1 MVNELFS
8 TAVEIV
14 RQYGLR
20 CIDEQTHTVDD
31 EKEGRINLLK
41 DFTVDVKSSSRFYN
55 VNTARELLEVY
66 KSVADGD
73 FITQHLHNGA
83 SFLIMS
89 LGVEQYE
96 KLCAHLAQ
104 ALQLGFAF
112 PENTK
117 VVDSGVFLTIARAN
131 PWLVFCLLSRYAWFS
146 QPTPQQGA

>member
-20 CIDEQTHTVDD
+20 CIDEQMHTADD
-31 EKEGRINLLK
+31 GKEDRINILK

-55 VNTARELLEVY
+55 IDTARELLEVY
-66 KSVADGD
+66 KSVADND

-89 LGVEQYE
+89 LGSTQYE
-96 KLCAHLAQ
+96 SLCTHIAQ
-104 ALQLGFAF
+104 SLQLGFAH
-112 PENTK
+112 PEKTK
-117 VVDSGVFLTIARAN
+117 VVNGGAFLAVAREN
-131 PWLVFCLLSRYAWFS
+131 PWLVFCLLSRFAWFS
-146 QPTPQQGA
+146 QPVPQQGA